1 MQLQSGILV
10 HMSFATA
17 TAPITTRTGSDLDS
31 PFALTPAQ
39 IATFR
44 RDGFI
49 KLKQVLSPE
58 TLAFYGEE
66 IRREVAERSRTYK
79 PLAERD
85 TYGKAF
91 LQICNLWVENTV
103 IAEFVRSPRL
113 GRLAAELMGTRG
125 TRIYHDQAL
134 CKEAGGGFTPWHAD
148 QRYWPLT
155 SDHSVT
161 AWIPLQATPLEM
173 GPLEFARGSQNL
185 VAQKRDALGMHIS
198 DESEIVIGRTLTD
211 CPKVIEPFDL
221 GEVSFHLGWTFHR
234 AGPNTT
240 DTLRS
245 VMTIIYID
253 SDMFVSE
260 PRNES
265 QEADLNAWLP
275 GLKPGDHADSP
286 LNPVVWSR
294 D

>member
-1 MQLQSGILV
+1 MN
-10 HMSFATA
+10 TA
-17 TAPITTRTGSDLDS
+17 TASSTQLDLAT

-39 IATFR
+39 IAAFR

-49 KLKQVLSPE
+49 KLKEVLSPA
-58 TLAFYGEE
+58 TLAHYGAE
-66 IRREVAERSRTYK
+66 IRREVAERSRDYK

-91 LQICNLWVENTV
+91 LQIGNLWAENAV

-113 GRLAAELMGTRG
+113 GRIAAELMGTHG

-173 GPLEFARGSQNL
+173 GPLEFASGSHQL
-185 VAQKRDALGMHIS
+185 VTQKRDALGMAIS
-198 DESEIVIGRTLTD
+198 DESEIVIGRTLAD
-211 CPKVIEPFDL
+211 CPKVVEPFDL

-253 SDMFVSE
+253 SEMIVDE

-265 QEADLNAWLP
+265 QGSDLKHWFR
-275 GLKPGDHADSP
+275 GLKPGDLAASP

>member
-1 MQLQSGILV
+1 
-10 HMSFATA
+10 MSTATA
-17 TAPITTRTGSDLDS
+17 TAPTPHHGIDLDTPFTLS
-31 PFALTPAQ
+31 PTQ
-39 IATFR
+39 IAAFR
-44 RDGFI
+44 RDGYI
-49 KLKQVLSPE
+49 TLKEVLSSA
-58 TLAFYGEE
+58 TLAHYGAE

-91 LQICNLWVENTV
+91 LQIGNLWVENAV

-113 GRLAAELMGTRG
+113 GRIAAELMGTRG

-161 AWIPLQATPLEM
+161 AWIPLQATPREM
-173 GPLEFARGSQNL
+173 GPLEFASGSHQL
-185 VAQKRDALGMHIS
+185 IAKKRDELGMHIS

-211 CPKVIEPFDL
+211 CPKIVEPFDL
-221 GEVSFHLGWTFHR
+221 GEVSFHMGWTFHR

-253 SDMFVSE
+253 SEMIVGE
-260 PRNES
+260 PRNDS
-265 QEADLNAWLP
+265 QVHDLQGWFP
-275 GLKPGDHADSP
+275 GLKPGDLAASP

>member
-1 MQLQSGILV
+1 MN
-10 HMSFATA
+10 TA
-17 TAPITTRTGSDLDS
+17 TAPAPQLDLAT
-31 PFALTPAQ
+31 PFALTPTQ
-39 IATFR
+39 IAAFR

-49 KLKQVLSPE
+49 KLKEVLSPA
-58 TLAFYGEE
+58 TLAHYGAE
-66 IRREVAERSRTYK
+66 IRREVAERSRDYK

-91 LQICNLWVENTV
+91 LQIGNLWVENEV

-113 GRLAAELMGTRG
+113 GRIAAELVGTRG

-161 AWIPLQATPLEM
+161 AWIPMQAVPREM
-173 GPLEFARGSQNL
+173 GPLEFASGSHRL

-198 DESEIVIGRTLTD
+198 DESELVIGRTLTD
-211 CPKVIEPFDL
+211 CPKVVEPFEL

-253 SDMFVSE
+253 SDMIIGE

-265 QEADLNAWLP
+265 QGHDLQNFFP
-275 GLKPGDHADSP
+275 GLKPGDLAASP
-286 LNPVVWSR
+286 MNPVVWSG

>member
-1 MQLQSGILV
+1 
-10 HMSFATA
+10 MSTA
-17 TAPITTRTGSDLDS
+17 TAPAPTTTRAGIDLKS
-31 PFALTPAQ
+31 PFALTPTQ
-39 IATFR
+39 IAAFR
-44 RDGFI
+44 REGFI
-49 KLKQVLSPE
+49 KLKHVLSPE
-58 TLAFYGEE
+58 ILAHYGAE
-66 IRREVAERSRTYK
+66 IRREVAERSLHYK

-91 LQICNLWVENTV
+91 LQISNLWTENAV
-103 IAEFVRSPRL
+103 INEFVRSPRL

-161 AWIPLQATPLEM
+161 AWIPLQAVPLEM
-173 GPLEFARGSQNL
+173 GPLEFASGSQVL
-185 VAQKRDALGMHIS
+185 ASHKRDALGMHIS

-211 CPKVIEPFDL
+211 CPKIIEPFDL

-253 SDMFVSE
+253 SDMVVGE
-260 PRNES
+260 PRNDS
-265 QEADLNAWLP
+265 QQGDLAGWFP
-275 GLKPGDHADSP
+275 GLKPGDVASSP
-286 LNPVVWSR
+286 LNPVVWAH

>member
-1 MQLQSGILV
+1 MN
-10 HMSFATA
+10 TA
-17 TAPITTRTGSDLDS
+17 TAPATQIDLAT
-31 PFALTPAQ
+31 PFALTPTQ
-39 IATFR
+39 IEAFR

-49 KLKQVLSPE
+49 KLKEVLSPA
-58 TLAFYGEE
+58 TLAHYGAEV
-66 IRREVAERSRTYK
+66 RREVAERSRDYK

-91 LQICNLWVENTV
+91 LQISNLWVENEV

-113 GRLAAELMGTRG
+113 GRIAAELMGTRG
-125 TRIYHDQAL
+125 SRIYHDQAL

-161 AWIPLQATPLEM
+161 AWIPLQAVPREM
-173 GPLEFARGSQNL
+173 GPLEFATGSQHL
-185 VAQKRDALGMHIS
+185 AAQKREALGMHIS
-198 DESEIVIGRTLTD
+198 DESEIVIGRTLID
-211 CPKVIEPFDL
+211 CPKLVEPFDL

-253 SDMFVSE
+253 SDMIVGE

-265 QEADLNAWLP
+265 QDSDLHSWFP
-275 GLKPGDHADSP
+275 GLKPGDLAASA

-294 D
+294 NSSNKHE